1 MKLADLNSFLAS
13 YPGGVSIEEG
23 LALSQYA
30 EQCLNNVIVEIGSFK
45 GKSAVALAS
54 GQALGCFAETG
65 LVYCVEPHL
74 PFTGLYG
81 GVFGAQDRRDFYAI
95 MLETGFVERV
105 CLINLRSDVA
115 AKGWKQP
122 IGLLFIDGDHTLEG
136 VRSDIS
142 AWEGHLTTGG
152 IIIFDDAAD
161 PAAGAYHVIKD
172 LMKCGRFEWRDSVG
186 KLVALRKIISTPS
199 VTNQGSKRI
208 LVACHEM
215 VVAGGLYRFERF
227 GRVVQRFGHQ
237 VVFVAFGEMP
247 QRDRGTELPVLSFK
261 EAMQA
266 TWDVTIVP
274 GAGFPES
281 TIMQL
286 QISLCRALA
295 CVFNIYSMIRREGQ
309 VFST

>member
-1 MKLADLNSFLAS
+1 LILL
-13 YPGGVSIEEG
+13 

-152 IIIFDDAAD
+152 
-161 PAAGAYHVIKD
+161 
-172 LMKCGRFEWRDSVG
+172 L
-186 KLVALRKIISTPS
+186 
-199 VTNQGSKRI
+199 
-208 LVACHEM
+208 
-215 VVAGGLYRFERF
+215 
-227 GRVVQRFGHQ
+227 
-237 VVFVAFGEMP
+237 
-247 QRDRGTELPVLSFK
+247 
-261 EAMQA
+261 
-266 TWDVTIVP
+266 
-274 GAGFPES
+274 
-281 TIMQL
+281 
-286 QISLCRALA
+286 
-295 CVFNIYSMIRREGQ
+295 
-309 VFST
+309 